1 MLQLDHIAVAS
12 LTLEEGV
19 AHIERCLGVIVPPGG
34 EHPSMGTHNHVMRL
48 GDGIYLEIISPNP
61 KVQPARP
68 RWFGLDG
75 GELLAQL
82 KLAPRLI
89 TWVVR
94 VSDLKAALQTL
105 SEAGDAV
112 RASRGGL
119 SWLISVPADGAMPF
133 DGAFPTLIQW
143 PDGPHPSGRMVDL
156 GCTLRR
162 LEVAHPCANLIGER
176 LSSNFED
183 RRVTLMHEN
192 RVRLRAEIMT
202 PAGLREL
209 I

>member
-1 MLQLDHIAVAS
+1 MLQLDHIVVAS

-19 AHIERCLGVIVPPGG
+19 AHVERCLGAIVPPGG

-48 GDGIYLEIISPNP
+48 GDRIYLEIISPNP
-61 KVQPARP
+61 KVHPKRP
-68 RWFGLDG
+68 RWFGLDR

-82 KLAPRLI
+82 KLAPRLM

-94 VSDLKAALQTL
+94 APDLRVALQTIP
-105 SEAGDAV
+105 EAGEVV
-112 RASRGGL
+112 RASRGDL

-143 PDGPHPSGRMVDL
+143 PDRPHPSERMVDL
-156 GCTLRR
+156 GCRLRR
-162 LEVAHPCANLIGER
+162 LEVAHPDANLIGER
-176 LSSNFED
+176 LSSDFED
-183 RRVTLMHEN
+183 RRVTLVEEN
-192 RVRLRAEIMT
+192 QMRLRAEIMT
-202 PAGLREL
+202 PAGFREL

>member
-19 AHIERCLGVIVPPGG
+19 AHVERCLGVIVPPGG

-68 RWFGLDG
+68 RWFGLDRS
-75 GELLAQL
+75 ELLAQL
-82 KLAPRLI
+82 KLAPRLM

-94 VSDLKAALQTL
+94 VPDLRAALQTL
-105 SEAGDAV
+105 PEAGEAV

-119 SWLISVPADGAMPF
+119 SWLISVPAGGAMPF

-156 GCTLRR
+156 GCRLRR

-183 RRVTLMHEN
+183 RRVTLAHEN

>member
-1 MLQLDHIAVAS
+1 MLQLDHIVVAS

-19 AHIERCLGVIVPPGG
+19 AHVERCLGVIVPPGG

-61 KVQPARP
+61 KVQPTRP

-75 GELLAQL
+75 SELLAQL

-89 TWVVR
+89 TWVAR
-94 VSDLKAALQTL
+94 VPDLRAALQTIP
-105 SEAGDAV
+105 EAGEAV
-112 RASRGGL
+112 RASRGSL
-119 SWLISVPADGAMPF
+119 SWLISVPAGGAMPF

-156 GCTLRR
+156 GCRLRR
-162 LEVAHPCANLIGER
+162 LDVAHPHADLVGGR

-183 RRVTLMHEN
+183 RRVTLVHEN
-192 RVRLRAEIMT
+192 RMRLRAEIMT
-202 PAGLREL
+202 PTGLREL